1 VDWLR
6 RILAV
11 LFGSRYDDRDDDRRP
26 AEALM
31 ADGSRD
37 DAMPMNAS
45 GSPDERDEAGDN
57 DDDAGGDDGGS
68 DDGGGDDGGS
78 DD

>member
-1 VDWLR
+1 VESVDWLR

-11 LFGSRYDDRDDDRRP
+11 LFGSRHDDDIDDDRRP
-26 AEALM
+26 AEASM
-31 ADGSRD
+31 AHGSRD
-37 DAMPMNAS
+37 DAVPMNAS
-45 GSPDERDEAGDN
+45 GSPDDRDEAEGN
-57 DDDAGGDDGGS
+57 DDDAGG